1 MEFLNWSG
9 KVPVERERLIMLVMV
24 GRRADLHCLRRV
36 VGMGS
41 KSEDESGVLVKRITI
56 SSIVA
61 GWKNERF
68 GGGDGGGICGE
79 AVVGAEE
86 MRV

>member
-1 MEFLNWSG
+1 LSRLAFFIFGRTMESLNWSG

-41 KSEDESGVLVKRITI
+41 KSEDESEEFVKRVET

-68 GGGDGGGICGE
+68 GGRDGGG
-79 AVVGAEE
+79 
-86 MRV
+86 M